1 MRNTCLVGAS
11 CIAIVLLL
19 VCTDHAVATGM
30 PKPEPTYCTEL
41 LKMKQGWKRYYPG
54 HTVSQRSHALSRW
67 IASIAQQ
74 AASSERPDV
83 AEALTLSAR
92 WVMMG
97 STATYAAHARDTKL
111 GERMMKAGRAANSTI
126 KADCG
131 FAPYPTQIPK
141 PL

>member
-1 MRNTCLVGAS
+1 MKITPPLFGAGLALALVVAGAG
-11 CIAIVLLL
+11 
-19 VCTDHAVATGM
+19 HAVATGM
-30 PKPEPTYCTEL
+30 PKPGPTYCAEL
-41 LKMKQGWKRYYPG
+41 LQMKKGWKRYYPG

-74 AASSERPDV
+74 AATSERPDV

-97 STATYAAHARDTKL
+97 SNANYAAHARDNRL
-111 GERMMKAGRAANSTI
+111 GERMMKAGQAANPTI

-131 FAPYPTQIPK
+131 FAPYPTKIPK

>member
-1 MRNTCLVGAS
+1 MAIFRVLVAAG
-11 CIAIVLLL
+11 IALPLL
-19 VCTDHAVATGM
+19 VAGAGHAVATGM
-30 PKPEPTYCTEL
+30 PKPKPTYCAEL
-41 LKMKQGWKRYYPG
+41 LQMKRGWKRYEPRRS
-54 HTVSQRSHALSRW
+54 VSGRSHALSRW

-74 AASSERPDV
+74 AADSERPDV

-92 WVMMG
+92 WVLMG
-97 STATYAAHARDTKL
+97 SNANYAAHARDTRL
-111 GERMMKAGRAANSTI
+111 GERMMKAGRAANPTI